1 MKKNFRLVLVP
12 FILSSFV
19 FISCASIKEI
29 PDDKTAAQI
38 IQMGQNAAFASDYK
52 SAEFC
57 YNTAIERFGT
67 ERSVYL
73 EAKYELGRCYLKQK
87 KYEKSY
93 QIMSEL
99 LELYDVHGTALPGAY
114 KKLSQI
120 CISQIPEKKLAD
132 IQAKQKTKSSNLSA
146 TE

>member
-1 MKKNFRLVLVP
+1 M
-12 FILSSFV
+12 
-19 FISCASIKEI
+19 
-29 PDDKTAAQI
+29 
-38 IQMGQNAAFASDYK
+38 
-52 SAEFC
+52 
-57 YNTAIERFGT
+57 
-67 ERSVYL
+67 

-93 QIMSEL
+93 QIMTEL